1 MTRVRWRRPEPDAW
15 EARCGALA
23 LLVWWDAECE
33 WWTWTVVRGSW
44 ARWDGYYDHTRPAP
58 QKWSDVA
65 SAGEEAA
72 IRDGLR
78 ALARAVGA

>member
-15 EARCGALA
+15 EARCGQLA
-23 LLVWWDAECE
+23 LLVFDDDIRGAWSWS
-33 WWTWTVVRGSW
+33 VVRGTWRS
-44 ARWDGYYDHTRPAP
+44 WDGYWDRGQPPP
-58 QKWSDVA
+58 QRWADLADS
-65 SAGEEAA
+65 EEAA